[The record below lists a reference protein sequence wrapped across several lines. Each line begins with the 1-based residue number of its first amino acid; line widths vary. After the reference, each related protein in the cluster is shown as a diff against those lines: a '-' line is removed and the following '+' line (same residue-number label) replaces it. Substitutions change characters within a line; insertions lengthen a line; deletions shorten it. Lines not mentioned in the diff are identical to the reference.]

1 MKLDFAKEL
10 YFRSPRLDAEAAL
23 EMGLV
28 NEVLDDDDFGQA
40 AVHWCM
46 DVASKAPIAL
56 SRMKENINLA
66 AAVDLATAL
75 DNEAVNMAFTM
86 STEDH
91 KEAAAAFVEKRAPV
105 FVVATAN
112 DVAALPPELLRR
124 GRFDELFFV
133 DLPTEAERVESSSRP
148 SSPK

>member
-1 MKLDFAKEL
+1 MCFTAGCGHQHPYCKRTLQHYKQSNACTFAARPGSFQL
-10 YFRSPRLDAEAAL
+10 YFRSPRLDAAAAL

-91 KEAAAAFVEKRAPV
+91 KEAAAAFVEKRAPR
-105 FVVATAN
+105 F
-112 DVAALPPELLRR
+112 R
-124 GRFDELFFV
+124 G
-133 DLPTEAERVESSSRP
+133 
-148 SSPK
+148 K